1 MKSKFKIPAV
11 ICYGVFVVSSIL
23 MAHLIF
29 MHTPPLQGIFTTTA
43 QLDAY
48 VDALT
53 AINTPYLLYTLY
65 YDFFFM
71 FSIALFGW
79 IICAW
84 FYSEFKF
91 KKGIDANNS
100 ESKHITESMQD
111 AEPNLVSAKMVSFI
125 QVVIG
130 LIAVVLAVYL
140 YLDLYEN
147 IHLVKRIHGR
157 HLDIEQT
164 NFALKQKLK
173 YILSFSGFI
182 VLYILAIYR
191 SVLVARKEKRKNKM
205 LVNNLLVLAGHCL
218 LILIG
223 MGIIHVFHFVF

>member
-1 MKSKFKIPAV
+1 MKSTFKIPAV
-11 ICYGVFVVSSIL
+11 ICYSVYVVSSIL

-43 QLDAY
+43 QLDVY
-48 VDALT
+48 IDALT
-53 AINTPYLLYTLY
+53 PINTPYVLYSLY

-71 FSIALFGW
+71 FSITLFGW
-79 IICAW
+79 FICAW
-84 FYSEFKF
+84 LYSEFKF
-91 KKGIDANNS
+91 SHINNN
-100 ESKHITESMQD
+100 ESKNVTESTQD
-111 AEPNLVSAKMVSFI
+111 AEPNLVSAKTASFI
-125 QVVIG
+125 KVVIG
-130 LIAVVLAVYL
+130 IVAIVLAVYL

-147 IHLVKRIHGR
+147 IHLVKRIHGQ

-191 SVLVARKEKRKNKM
+191 SVLVAHKEKRKNKM

-223 MGIIHVFHFVF
+223 MGIIHIFHFAF